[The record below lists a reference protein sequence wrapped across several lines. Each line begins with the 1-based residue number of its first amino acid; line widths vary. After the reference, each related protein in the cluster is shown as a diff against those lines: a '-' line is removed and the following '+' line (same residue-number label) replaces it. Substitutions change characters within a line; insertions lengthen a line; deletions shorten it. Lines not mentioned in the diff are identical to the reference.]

1 MKVIVIDPGHGGRD
15 PGAVGPGGTEEKEV
29 NLAIA
34 HLVKSRLE
42 RDFTV
47 FMTRQNDE
55 TVTLNTRSA
64 FSNAKRADLF
74 ISIHCNAATNPAA
87 TGMEIFTSRG
97 QTRADSLA
105 TCIMAQ
111 MADEFPVL
119 PVRGDWADGDVDKE
133 AGLYVLMHTEAP
145 AVLVEM
151 AFITNPDEEKL
162 LASTEGKRKFA
173 AAIARGVTDWQAA
186 VC

>member
-15 PGAVGPGGTEEKEV
+15 PGAVGPGGTKEADV

-64 FSNAKRADLF
+64 FANAKRADLF
-74 ISIHCNAATNPAA
+74 ISIHCNAAANPLANGTETYYISKDGA
-87 TGMEIFTSRG
+87 RLAKGIHERLVGLGLKDRG
-97 QTRADSLA
+97 IKQGAYAVLRNTR
-105 TCIMAQ
+105 M
-111 MADEFPVL
+111 
-119 PVRGDWADGDVDKE
+119 
-133 AGLYVLMHTEAP
+133 P
-145 AVLVEM
+145 AVLVEV
-151 AFITNPDEEKL
+151 AFISHAAEEIQL
-162 LASTEGKRKFA
+162 GSTRFLTDVADAICDGVYDYFGKEE
-173 AAIARGVTDWQAA
+173 
-186 VC
+186 